1 MKKLLSGMAL
11 LVVVSPASVLAA
23 GSDDLWE
30 MTTRTDMP
38 GMAMPAVTHTVCMA
52 RNDPYKPEKGPN
64 QNNCEMTDIKF
75 SGNTTR
81 WKMRCSGRDAME
93 GSGEMTR
100 SADTMKGAMKL
111 SMQNMQMTQVI
122 SGKRVGACQA
132 K

>member
-1 MKKLLSGMAL
+1 MKKLLLGMAL

-52 RNDPYKPEKGPN
+52 KNDPYKPEKGPN

-75 SGNTTR
+75 FR
-81 WKMRCSGRDAME
+81 QYDQMEDAMLR
-93 GSGEMTR
+93 SGCDGRQRGDDAAQTP
-100 SADTMKGAMKL
+100 
-111 SMQNMQMTQVI
+111 
-122 SGKRVGACQA
+122 
-132 K
+132 